1 MQLNGFDF
9 IVQLTHEI
17 SVSTGTSPKNCCTTL
32 QRSKMR
38 KQKKALASTTK
49 TYMRTNR
56 KTEAIGKKQKNK
68 F

>member
-9 IVQLTHEI
+9 IVQSTHEI
-17 SVSTGTSPKNCCTTL
+17 SVGTGTSPQNCCTT

-38 KQKKALASTTK
+38 KQKKTLASTTNM
-49 TYMRTNR
+49 YMRTNR
-56 KTEAIGKKQKNK
+56 KTEAIGKKQKKNK